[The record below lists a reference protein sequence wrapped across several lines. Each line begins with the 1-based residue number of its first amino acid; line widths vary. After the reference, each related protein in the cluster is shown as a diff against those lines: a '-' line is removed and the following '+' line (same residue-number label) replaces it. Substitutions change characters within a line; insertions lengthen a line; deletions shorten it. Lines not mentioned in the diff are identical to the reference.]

1 MGDIRKN
8 TPELKTGDVET
19 VLCENSLFAYS
30 RNGLIAVCNGKNAE
44 DKVSLDRDFSDL
56 VSGEKI
62 KAGTLTLPPYSFFLL
77 K

>member
-19 VLCENSLFAYS
+19 VLCENSLFVYS
-30 RNGLIAVCNGKNAE
+30 RNGLVAVCNGKNAE
-44 DKVSLDRDFSDL
+44 DELYLDRDFSDL

-62 KAGTLTLPPYSFFLL
+62 KAGTLTLTPYSFFLL